1 VQDSGFYGDSLL
13 SPTPIYH
20 VEEVVPHSST
30 YWSPPP
36 TEYDC
41 SSTWQDKTPSDWS
54 GGTPWL
60 QTTPSDWSRTFPSD
74 WCAVTPSDGTEVSS
88 WQEVNLSEPRNPGG
102 PRNLLIGRPLASCS
116 PISGR
121 KVRLEWRKAVPPPRQ
136 QCSCS
141 QTSGPSSPSAH
152 AHTRRR
158 GDVTTTARQSSPCA
172 AQLTE
177 MYLEEAGLTAVA
189 GTRRYTLTCATAV
202 CAAQRQLSTAVCT
215 SCCCAEDRSR
225 YEEEDHHVWR
235 SADCDTDSAGLQH
248 RLTTTPIA
256 ISEDSEIGK
265 SMNRIICIK
274 SQIQGIKFCN
284 KHFFWRK
291 YSSMLERWGFL
302 QKSGKKHFYLRDM
315 KKV

>member
-1 VQDSGFYGDSLL
+1 MQDSGFYGDSLL
-13 SPTPIYH
+13 SPTPLYH
-20 VEEVVPHSST
+20 VEEVIPHSST

-60 QTTPSDWSRTFPSD
+60 QTTPSDWSRTFPTD
-74 WCAVTPSDGTEVSS
+74 WCAVTPSDGTEVS
-88 WQEVNLSEPRNPGG
+88 WQEVTLSEPRNTDG
-102 PRNLLIGRPLASCS
+102 PRNIVGPPLASCS

-121 KVRLEWRKAVPPPRQ
+121 KVRLEWRKAVPSPRQ

-158 GDVTTTARQSSPCA
+158 GDVITTARQSIIPCA

-177 MYLEEAGLTAVA
+177 MYLEEAGLAAVA
-189 GTRRYTLTCATAV
+189 GDRRYTLTCSTAV
-202 CAAQRQLSTAVCT
+202 RAAQRQLSTAAVCT
-215 SCCCAEDRSR
+215 SCCAEDRSR
-225 YEEEDHHVWR
+225 YEEEDHVWR
-235 SADCDTDSAGLQH
+235 TADCDTDSAGLQH

-265 SMNRIICIK
+265 SMNGIICIK
-274 SQIQGIKFCN
+274 FHIRPFAKTLTN
-284 KHFFWRK
+284 LK
-291 YSSMLERWGFL
+291 
-302 QKSGKKHFYLRDM
+302 
-315 KKV
+315 